1 MAWPEAILV
10 DVWEGLNVRPAIS
23 ESETAI
29 LSGQMSMSKC
39 KRREWL
45 LQGGRL

>member
-23 ESETAI
+23 EGETAHCPA
-29 LSGQMSMSKC
+29 KC
-39 KRREWL
+39 RC
-45 LQGGRL
+45 G